1 MQIDWL
7 SIGIGVALAGLAGAL
22 AIYLSVY
29 KTPASDKMISF
40 LVTAAQKLLDAAVA
54 ALVKQME
61 KEAVKTSARDT
72 FDPVPEMRMSSLQ
85 DVADALYN
93 WRAGK

>member
-1 MQIDWL
+1 MSDLALIA
-7 SIGIGVALAGLAGAL
+7 IGVAAAVLFGAL

-29 KTPASDKMISF
+29 KTPSSDKMIAA
-40 LVTAAQKLLDAAVA
+40 LVAAAQKLLDAAVK

-72 FDPVPEMRMSSLQ
+72 FDPVPEMRMAGLQ
-85 DVADALYN
+85 DVADALHN
-93 WRAGK
+93 WRVKK

>member
-1 MQIDWL
+1 MSDLALIV
-7 SIGIGVALAGLAGAL
+7 IGVAAAVLFGAL
-22 AIYLSVY
+22 AIYLGVY
-29 KTPASDKMISF
+29 KTPSSDKMINI
-40 LVTAAQKLLDAAVA
+40 LVVAAQKLLDAAVR

-72 FDPVPEMRMSSLQ
+72 FDPVPEMRMAGLQ

-93 WRAGK
+93 WRAKK

>member
-1 MQIDWL
+1 MSDLALIA
-7 SIGIGVALAGLAGAL
+7 IGVAAAVLFGAL

-29 KTPASDKMISF
+29 KTPASDKMINI
-40 LVTAAQKLLDAAVA
+40 LVVAAQKLLDAAVK

-72 FDPVPEMRMSSLQ
+72 FDPVPEMRMAGLQ
-85 DVADALYN
+85 DVADALHN
-93 WRAGK
+93 WRVRK

>member
-7 SIGIGVALAGLAGAL
+7 SVGIGVAAAAVFGAL

-29 KTPASDKMISF
+29 KTPSSDKMIAA
-40 LVTAAQKLLDAAVA
+40 LVAAAQKLLDAAVK

-61 KEAVKTSARDT
+61 KENALADARNT
-72 FDPVPEMRMSSLQ
+72 YDPVPEARMTSLQ
-85 DVADALYN
+85 DVADALHN
-93 WRAGK
+93 WRIKK

>member
-1 MQIDWL
+1 MSDLALIA
-7 SIGIGVALAGLAGAL
+7 IGVAAAVLFGAL

-29 KTPASDKMISF
+29 KTPSSDKMINI
-40 LVTAAQKLLDAAVA
+40 LVVAAQKLLDAAVR

-72 FDPVPEMRMSSLQ
+72 FDPVPEMRMAGLQ

-93 WRAGK
+93 WRAKK